1 MAAGRFAPPLSPEK
15 NVVTRRPKRFV
26 KPRPELGESG
36 DALALS
42 PLVRAYLDALEVRSF
57 SWYTLKNLEHN
68 LFQFLV
74 WCEARAVTRAT
85 DITRPMILRYQRFVF
100 YYRMPNG
107 KPLGIRAQ
115 QHRLHCVIGLF
126 RWLTRENILLY
137 NPATEIELPR
147 SGRQLP
153 RNVLTAHEAD
163 VVLSQPD
170 ITDPLGLRDRAI
182 LEVLYSTGLRRM
194 EIVHL
199 NVFDIDL
206 DSRTVTVRQGK
217 GRRDRFVPIGERA
230 VMWVRK
236 YLDEVRAQ
244 LAIEPDSGH
253 LFVSDRG
260 GGMGLNTISS
270 LVHDY
275 VEEAGIHKSGSCHL
289 FRHTVA
295 TLMLEGGA
303 DIRFVQAMMGHENI
317 QSTEI
322 YTHVAIRKLREIHA
336 ATHPGAKLKP
346 ASESS
351 DEDSDQLLLF
361 EEGSSSEEERIH

>member
-1 MAAGRFAPPLSPEK
+1 M
-15 NVVTRRPKRFV
+15 RRPARFL

-42 PLVRAYLDALEVRSF
+42 PLVRAYLDSLEVRGF
-57 SWYTLKNLEHN
+57 SWHTIKNLEHN

-74 WCEARAVTRAT
+74 WCEERAVTRANEV
-85 DITRPMILRYQRFVF
+85 TRPMILRYQRYVF

-126 RWLTRENILLY
+126 RWLTRENIVLY
-137 NPATEIELPR
+137 NPATEIELPKT
-147 SGRQLP
+147 GRQLP
-153 RNVLTAHEAD
+153 RMVLTAREAD
-163 VVLSQPD
+163 LVLMQPD
-170 ITDPLGLRDRAI
+170 LGDPLGVRDRAI

-194 EIVHL
+194 EIVRL
-199 NVFDIDL
+199 GGFDVDL
-206 DSRTVTVRQGK
+206 ESRTVTVRQGK

-230 VMWVRK
+230 VLWVRK
-236 YLDEVRAQ
+236 YLVEVRPRF
-244 LAIEPDSGH
+244 AIEPDSGH
-253 LFVSDRG
+253 LFISDRG
-260 GGMGLNTISS
+260 GEMGLNTISS
-270 LVHDY
+270 LVHGY
-275 VEEAGIHKSGSCHL
+275 VKAAGIHKSGSCHL

-303 DIRFVQAMMGHENI
+303 DIRYVQAMMGHENI

-336 ATHPGAKLKP
+336 ATHPGAKLK
-346 ASESS
+346 S
-351 DEDSDQLLLF
+351 DAAPNDDDDQLLLF
-361 EEGSSSEEERIH
+361 EEGSSSFEEEKIH

>member
-1 MAAGRFAPPLSPEK
+1 MSG
-15 NVVTRRPKRFV
+15 RPKQFK

-42 PLVRAYLDALEVRSF
+42 PLVRGYLDALEVRGF

-68 LFQFLV
+68 LYLFLV
-74 WCEARAVTRAT
+74 WCEERAITRAT
-85 DITRPMILRYQRFVF
+85 DVTRPMILRFQRYVF
-100 YYRMPNG
+100 YYRQPNG

-137 NPATEIELPR
+137 NPATEIELPK

-153 RNVLTAHEAD
+153 RAVLTAHEAD
-163 VVLSQPD
+163 TVLNQPD
-170 ITDPLGLRDRAI
+170 LTDPLGVRDRAI

-206 DSRTVTVRQGK
+206 ETRTVTVRQGK

-236 YLDEVRAQ
+236 YLDEGRPGLIA
-244 LAIEPDSGH
+244 EPDPGP

-260 GGMGLNTISS
+260 GEMGLNTISS

-275 VEEAGIHKSGSCHL
+275 VKASGINKSGSCHL

-346 ASESS
+346 PGQAI
-351 DEDSDQLLLF
+351 DEETDQLLLF
-361 EEGSSSEEERIH
+361 EEDSLKEERIH